1 MSVTGTEIDS
11 DTAKNILSVDELQN
25 YGINASDLQKLKSGG
40 IYTVN
45 VCYYSIFKTSA
56 VEVLSPFLLLTNNL
70 ERNFYRPF
78 CQQQED
84 IYVKLKG

>member
-40 IYTVN
+40 LGLQKARL
-45 VCYYSIFKTSA
+45 C
-56 VEVLSPFLLLTNNL
+56 L
-70 ERNFYRPF
+70 
-78 CQQQED
+78 
-84 IYVKLKG
+84 